1 MVDDIIFSM
10 FVNNLLP
17 QNEMKKVEEQLRND
31 RELGASYAASMLNY
45 QLNKEY
51 ADDILGTDYE
61 FSEKN
66 IEQEAGITA
75 KDDSL
80 LVDDH
85 KKSKST
91 TMKTTISS
99 NEALKIH
106 NLAVELDKYREQ
118 HDSIS
123 HQEVLAS
130 FYRLHMGDD
139 KVSEEEA
146 QEVIAAV
153 TDGVLDFNKNLNE
166 AYKADGFNYKE
177 RLTEVLKDSSLSNEQ
192 KYEILANFYAAI
204 KYLNVENVNKKTG
217 SAINAFNPVELSPDE
232 EISEEQLS
240 EMVDTISEELENSNI
255 FMTSPDTIKDIYEMS
270 VSSPSDMDQFVL
282 GSEFDIKEKVR
293 AAVITYILYRKGE
306 LESFKPDGDTEFGP
320 KEIGAFVAA
329 GIEEAKVASDLAYKK
344 ITEKEAYKKFKTISG
359 AIIFTAITLSLLA
372 VGAMLTIIGFLHIAT
387 YVASA
392 SLAVI
397 LAMALGFLIITP
409 LVKLGMDEGEKL
421 VNWMGR
427 TLDRIVDFIQRK
439 CHTDGKKAEE
449 PVKDTETAQTAT
461 EIIEES
467 EIEEVPDEII
477 EDAEVEDAD
486 FDEEEPEAETEKA

>member
-1 MVDDIIFSM
+1 MVDDIIFSL

-17 QNEMKKVEEQLRND
+17 QDEMKKVEEELRKD
-31 RELGASYAASMLNY
+31 GELGAAHAASMLNY
-45 QLNKEY
+45 QLDKEY

-61 FSEKN
+61 FFEKKV
-66 IEQEAGITA
+66 EEKAGITE
-75 KDDSL
+75 KYDSL

-85 KKSKST
+85 KKTKST

-99 NEALKIH
+99 NEALKIQ
-106 NLAVELDKYREQ
+106 NLTEELDKYRKQ
-118 HDSIS
+118 HDSMS
-123 HQEVLAS
+123 HQEVLTS

-146 QEVIAAV
+146 QKVISAL

-204 KYLNVENVNKKTG
+204 KYLNVENVNKETG
-217 SAINAFNPVELSPDE
+217 SAINDFTSVELSPEE

-240 EMVDTISEELENSNI
+240 EMIDTISEELGNSNI
-255 FMTSPDTIKDIYEMS
+255 CLTSPNTIKDIYEMS
-270 VSSPSDMDQFVL
+270 VSSPSDMDKFVL

-293 AAVITYILYRKGE
+293 VAVVTYLLYRKGE
-306 LESFKPDGDTEFGP
+306 LVSFKSDGDTEFGP
-320 KEIGAFVAA
+320 KEIGAYVAA
-329 GIEEAKVASDLAYKK
+329 GIEEAKVASDLANKK

-372 VGAMLTIIGFLHIAT
+372 VGAMLTIIGFLHIAP

-397 LAMALGFLIITP
+397 LAMAIGFLIITP
-409 LVKLGMDEGEKL
+409 LVKLGVDQGERL
-421 VNWMGR
+421 VNWLGR
-427 TLDRIVDFIQRK
+427 SLDRIVDFIQRK
-439 CHTDGKKAEE
+439 CHTDGNKEE
-449 PVKDTETAQTAT
+449 EAVKGTETAMTAT
-461 EIIEES
+461 EIMEES
-467 EIEEVPDEII
+467 KIEDVTPGLI

-486 FDEEEPEAETEKA
+486 FDDEESEAEPEKA